1 MTIFRGIGP
10 LDEYRGQISASS
22 VDPPEYTERFLRWPM
37 LMRLA
42 GNAAEAWV
50 LGEEADGAISDP
62 HEWIIKATH
71 YLTSGLGEVF
81 YADATDDAK
90 IAHNRAVL
98 NTLKAV
104 QQEALASFIAANGA
118 LLTDLASAIEDK
130 LSLSRDEIR
139 PFLERVVFTPEVP
152 RCEG

>member
-1 MTIFRGIGP
+1 MLPRRGFLASEP
-10 LDEYRGQISASS
+10 TGQFS
-22 VDPPEYTERFLRWPM
+22 ET
-37 LMRLA
+37 
-42 GNAAEAWV
+42 
-50 LGEEADGAISDP
+50 

-90 IAHNRAVL
+90 IAHNRAVP